1 MKRRDA
7 IAAIGVGLSA
17 ALAFKDPDAWITVAH
32 SSKNAVG
39 RSYSPAALEIMKTS
53 LEGSRVHSWPENSPE
68 PGLKEL
74 IGVVTQSRLE
84 AGRVD
89 VKIRWFAGKKPATG
103 CACPW
108 GRAKM
113 DESQIVGDDYTFET
127 LVVSP
132 AGSYFQEAT
141 KL

>member
-7 IAAIGVGLSA
+7 IAAIGAGLA
-17 ALAFKDPDAWITVAH
+17 TALTFKDPDAWITVAH
-32 SSKNAVG
+32 SGKNVVG
-39 RSYSPAALEIMKTS
+39 RSYSPAALEIMKNS
-53 LEGSRVHSWPENSPE
+53 LKGSRVHSWPEDSPE

-74 IGVVTQSRLE
+74 IGVVTQSRLK

-108 GRAKM
+108 GRGTV
-113 DESQIVGDDYTFET
+113 DENQTVGDNYTFET

-132 AGSYFQEAT
+132 AGSYFQAAT